1 MDEDDVRTRFFRRLR
16 SLTDELAQHLCS
28 VGYEAEMAFAAVVGE
43 RESERIVGSSS
54 YFVDPA
60 TGFADVAYMVDPA
73 WQRIGLGTLLQERT
87 MEYARGHGV
96 RGFTADVLID
106 NTPMM
111 AVFRRSGLRMES
123 HVDAGAIELTL
134 HFD

>member
-1 MDEDDVRTRFFRRLR
+1 
-16 SLTDELAQHLCS
+16 
-28 VGYEAEMAFAAVVGE
+28 MAFAAVVGE

-60 TGFADVAYMVDPA
+60 TGFADVAYMVDPG
-73 WQRIGLGTLLQERT
+73 WQRTGLGTLLQERT
-87 MEYARGHGV
+87 MEYARAHGV
-96 RGFTADVLID
+96 RGFTADVLTD
-106 NTPMM
+106 NAPML

-123 HVDAGAIELTL
+123 HVDSGAFELKL